1 MPLSSIAVVAGTE
14 NRAKGNF
21 NSAQRK
27 KKYLIFQHR
36 KFICFAEIPPTKM
49 QVEQGVCGKI
59 RAIQTKFQKK
69 VSYFGILNSYKI
81 GAISESI
88 VSEGNKS

>member
-27 KKYLIFQHR
+27 KNNLIFQHR
-36 KFICFAEIPPTKM
+36 KFICFAEIPPTKKM
-49 QVEQGVCGKI
+49 QVERGVCSKI

-69 VSYFGILNSYKI
+69 VS
-81 GAISESI
+81 
-88 VSEGNKS
+88 